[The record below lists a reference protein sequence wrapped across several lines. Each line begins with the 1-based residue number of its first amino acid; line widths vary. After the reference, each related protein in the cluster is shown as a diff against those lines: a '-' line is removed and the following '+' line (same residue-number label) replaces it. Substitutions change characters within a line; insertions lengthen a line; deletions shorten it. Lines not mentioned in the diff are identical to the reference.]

1 MATSDDTSKPRRS
14 RRKHS
19 TTTAVA
25 SSTEPLGSGDPL
37 TPPSP
42 DLPRTLE
49 EAVENVR
56 SLLMQVRATLHCL
69 SDVLL
74 YSDDDDGVLHAEVAK
89 ALEGWVDE
97 AAVMLDLV
105 SLRPLIEALRQRG
118 GEEPSEGGSEP
129 ASRGLYQVREP
140 TLVYM
145 A

>member
-1 MATSDDTSKPRRS
+1 M
-14 RRKHS
+14 
-19 TTTAVA
+19 
-25 SSTEPLGSGDPL
+25 
-37 TPPSP
+37 
-42 DLPRTLE
+42 
-49 EAVENVR
+49 R

-69 SDVLL
+69 SDVVL

-105 SLRPLIEALRQRG
+105 NLKPLIETLRQRG
-118 GEEPSEGGSEP
+118 GGEPGEGGSEP

-140 TLVYM
+140 TLMYM

>member
-25 SSTEPLGSGDPL
+25 PRAASPGGGDPL
-37 TPPSP
+37 TAPSN
-42 DLPRTLE
+42 LE

-74 YSDDDDGVLHAEVAK
+74 YADDADAVLHAEVAK

-97 AAVMLDLV
+97 AATKF
-105 SLRPLIEALRQRG
+105 EALRQRG
-118 GEEPSEGGSEP
+118 GGEPGEGGADL

-140 TLVYM
+140 TSVYM

>member
-19 TTTAVA
+19 TSTAVTPSA
-25 SSTEPLGSGDPL
+25 APLGSGDPL
-37 TPPSP
+37 TPPPPSP
-42 DLPRTLE
+42 PRTLE
-49 EAVENVR
+49 EAVQNVR

-74 YSDDDDGVLHAEVAK
+74 YADDEDSVLHAEVAK
-89 ALEGWVDE
+89 ALESWVNE
-97 AAVMLDLV
+97 ATVMLDLV
-105 SLRPLIEALRQRG
+105 NLKPLIEALRQRG
-118 GEEPSEGGSEP
+118 GGEPGEGGAEP

>member
-14 RRKHS
+14 RRNQS

-25 SSTEPLGSGDPL
+25 PRAAPLGGGEPL
-37 TPPSP
+37 TPSSSPS
-42 DLPRTLE
+42 TLE

-56 SLLMQVRATLHCL
+56 NLLMQIRATLHCL

-74 YSDDDDGVLHAEVAK
+74 YADDADAVLHAEVAK

-97 AAVMLDLV
+97 AAMKLDLV
-105 SLRPLIEALRQRG
+105 TLRPLIEALRQRG
-118 GEEPSEGGSEP
+118 GGEPGEGGAYP
-129 ASRGLYQVREP
+129 ASRELYQVRESTP
-140 TLVYM
+140 VYM

>member
-1 MATSDDTSKPRRS
+1 MATSDHTSKPRRS

-25 SSTEPLGSGDPL
+25 PSAAPFGGGDPL
-37 TPPSP
+37 APPSP
-42 DLPRTLE
+42 PRTLE

-74 YSDDDDGVLHAEVAK
+74 YSDDDDAVLHAEVAK
-89 ALEGWVDE
+89 ALESWVNE

-105 SLRPLIEALRQRG
+105 NLKPLIEALRQRG
-118 GEEPSEGGSEP
+118 GGEPGEGGSEP

-140 TLVYM
+140 TLVYL

>member
-1 MATSDDTSKPRRS
+1 MATSDNTFKPRRS

-25 SSTEPLGSGDPL
+25 SSAALGSGDPL
-37 TPPSP
+37 TPPPPSP
-42 DLPRTLE
+42 PRSLE

-89 ALEGWVDE
+89 ALESWVDE

-105 SLRPLIEALRQRG
+105 NLKPLIEALRQRG
-118 GEEPSEGGSEP
+118 GGEPGEGGSEP
-129 ASRGLYQVREP
+129 ASRGLYQVREA
-140 TLVYM
+140 TLVYL